1 MDSPPSQCFV
11 NIASFTNCTKPHED
25 GIRNT
30 VFMVFAGDRGSV
42 LSLFLLG
49 GNIFSRIFIFK
60 VLLPKVG
67 RVFSSNILKLFFRH
81 TVHIGMLVRT
91 AVGWTGN

>member
-1 MDSPPSQCFV
+1 MRTGSETQFSWYLQGIEVPFFPFFFV
-11 NIASFTNCTKPHED
+11 
-25 GIRNT
+25 G
-30 VFMVFAGDRGSV
+30 
-42 LSLFLLG
+42 G